1 MTNSRADGLRERAVR
16 IVAEEDGDA
25 GLLIA
30 MHAYNLLTA
39 HADRS
44 TVASAQLPLL
54 DSFLESQRAYQGELL

>member
-39 HADRS
+39 HADR
-44 TVASAQLPLL
+44 AS
-54 DSFLESQRAYQGELL
+54 R